1 MKRNSKYVL
10 VVLSVLIL
18 LLVLPSCNKK
28 SSGSEN
34 TSVVSQLISKE
45 SNSETTPIVVVQDPQ
60 TKEEKKEE
68 PAPATAES
76 AVVAPSS
83 EPVAVASVVVEEAP
97 VDESFEYNTTFSYMG
112 LKSEVEYNETAVSIV
127 LPYGTTEKDVDDFIA
142 FIEGEYPLIEK
153 AEYDAESRT
162 LVFTYPVQ
170 KKADAEGLYSL
181 FEASVKSYIDS
192 IFALEMGEV
201 SSKTYSVK
209 FTVLGDLDVAFSLD
223 SSSLTIFLSRALDE
237 SEFNEVA
244 EAVVEAL
251 PELASSYADVSDDGL
266 VCSVGFDE
274 KSASDLKGMYERIM
288 NLLALYGEN
297 VEVISDSVEKPVED
311 VPAPV
316 EEVKKEEV
324 EETVA
329 EIVDSAEEEKTQTV
343 TAVKTPDYSS
353 FGVSVS
359 GSLYYDIPHNILRG
373 TVGGGVEYSF
383 MPDFSVGIKSEY
395 DFGGYVNLLGYMKWN
410 FYDSLYAYIGGG
422 YRFGFGETKDYSSF
436 LLEGGLG
443 YAYNFG
449 LGIFGYAELGASYA
463 PMSYTK
469 IAPVMNLGMR
479 FTF

>member
-68 PAPATAES
+68 PAPAES
-76 AVVAPSS
+76 AVAAPSS

-97 VDESFEYNTTFSYMG
+97 ADEGFEYKTTFSYMG
-112 LKSEVEYNETAVSIV
+112 LKSDVEYNETAISIV
-127 LPYGTTEKDVDDFIA
+127 LPYGTTQEDVDDFIA
-142 FIEGEYPLIEK
+142 YIEGEYPLIEK
-153 AEYDAESRT
+153 AEYSAESRT
-162 LVFTYPVQ
+162 LVFTYPLQ

-192 IFALEMGEV
+192 VFALEVEEV

-209 FTVLGDLDVAFSLD
+209 FTVLGDLDAVFTLD
-223 SSSLTIFLSRALDE
+223 SSSLTISLSRALDE

-251 PELASSYADVSDDGL
+251 PELASSYADISDDGL
-266 VCSVGFDE
+266 VCSVEFDE
-274 KSASDLKGMYERIM
+274 KSASDLEGMYERIM
-288 NLLALYGEN
+288 NLLSLYGEN
-297 VEVISDSVEKPVED
+297 VEVVSDSVEEPAAD

-316 EEVKKEEV
+316 EEEKKEEV

-329 EIVDSAEEEKTQTV
+329 EIVDSAEEETQTV

-383 MPDFSVGIKSEY
+383 MPDFSFGIKSEY

-449 LGIFGYAELGASYA
+449 LGILGYAELGASYA

-469 IAPVMNLGMR
+469 IAPVMNLGIR